1 MMRKILVVA
10 PNWIGDAL
18 MGQPLFAQIKRAI
31 PRAQIHAIAPKWVAP
46 VVARMPEIARVLP
59 TELAHGKL
67 QLGSRTLFAQ
77 QLKGESFDAA
87 YVLPNSFKSA
97 LIPWLAG
104 IPVRIGYKGES
115 RLGVLNVRYPNPPK
129 RERPPMVQHYARCLQ
144 ARPKLPETLSDPH
157 LQVDLQRVAATS
169 AKFGIPGNARL
180 IAFCPGAEYGPA
192 KRWPAE
198 HFAELA
204 QMLRRS
210 FPYAH
215 IVTLGSA
222 KDRETADAT
231 ICPTVRSRRGHP
243 RRLPRSA
250 AAPRCRQRT
259 QALAGRGLRQLH
271 PARRPRASHA
281 LRAVSAAGLD
291 ALVEK
296 QPVWI
301 ECLTSRS
308 TPRSACRSS
317 KRPSLRFSEDAT
329 EASLYVHT
337 TYVLMQN
344 HEGWRIAS
352 TPARRP
358 KSAWRSIAHSLH

>member
-18 MGQPLFAQIKRAI
+18 MAQPLFAQLKARH

-46 VVARMPEIARVLP
+46 VLARMPEIARVLP

-67 QLGSRTLFAQ
+67 QLGSRTMFAQ
-77 QLKGESFDAA
+77 QLKGETFDAA

-104 IPVRIGYKGES
+104 IPLRIGYKGES

-129 RERPPMVQHYARCLQ
+129 DARPPMVQHYAAL
-144 ARPKLPETLSDPH
+144 AFKPHAKLPDTLPDPKLD
-157 LQVDLQRVAATS
+157 VDVQRVAATS

-210 FPYAH
+210 FPYAQ
-215 IVTLGSA
+215 IVALGSG
-222 KDRETADAT
+222 KDREMASAIVERAPFVRNLCGETSLDEAIELLARAEAAICNDSGLMHVTAALGRPQVAVFGSSDPRHTPPLSPAAS
-231 ICPTVRSRRGHP
+231 IMWLHLECSPCFARECPLGHLRCLRDIGP
-243 RRLPRSA
+243 EMVFHELRRL
-250 AAPRCRQRT
+250 
-259 QALAGRGLRQLH
+259 L
-271 PARRPRASHA
+271 
-281 LRAVSAAGLD
+281 
-291 ALVEK
+291 
-296 QPVWI
+296 QP
-301 ECLTSRS
+301 
-308 TPRSACRSS
+308 
-317 KRPSLRFSEDAT
+317 
-329 EASLYVHT
+329 
-337 TYVLMQN
+337 Q
-344 HEGWRIAS
+344 
-352 TPARRP
+352 
-358 KSAWRSIAHSLH
+358 